1 MSFVRIA
8 ASAVVFTALSA
19 ACATAKPVVTTGDT
33 NLRKAPGTESPVLT
47 LIPKGT
53 TVEVGKCT
61 NGWCQASFDGQDGFL
76 IGQNVGMASA
86 RRPPPRGP
94 LAVADEQVVD
104 EGYGPPGPPVMY
116 GPRPYYGPGPYGYG
130 PPPGYYGYG
139 PYYRGWGWGWGG
151 GWRW

>member
-8 ASAVVFTALSA
+8 ASAVIFAALSA

-33 NLRKAPGTESPVLT
+33 NLRKAPGTESAVVT

-53 TVEVGKCT
+53 SVEVGKCT
-61 NGWCQASFDGQDGFL
+61 NGWCQVSFDGKDGYV
-76 IGQNVGMASA
+76 IGKNVGMAAA

-94 LAVADEQVVD
+94 MVAEEEVVD
-104 EGYGPPGPPVMY
+104 EGYGPPGPPVVY
-116 GPRPYYGPGPYGYG
+116 GPPRGYYG
-130 PPPGYYGYG
+130 PPGYYPYG
-139 PYYRGWGWGWGG
+139 PYYRGWGYGYGW

>member
-8 ASAVVFTALSA
+8 ASAAIFTLLSVVG
-19 ACATAKPVVTTGDT
+19 ATAKPIVTTADT
-33 NLRKAPGTESPVLT
+33 NLRKAAGTNSEVLT

-53 TVEVGKCT
+53 TVEVGTCT
-61 NGWCQASFDGQDGFL
+61 NGWCQASLNGQDGFV

-86 RRPPPRGP
+86 RRPPRGP

-104 EGYGPPGPPVMY
+104 EGYGPPGPPVVY
-116 GPRPYYGPGPYGYG
+116 GPRVYGPGPYPVG
-130 PPPGYYGYG
+130 PPGYYGYGYG

>member
-61 NGWCQASFDGQDGFL
+61 NGWCEASVDGKDGFV
-76 IGQNVGMASA
+76 IGRNVGM
-86 RRPPPRGP
+86 
-94 LAVADEQVVD
+94 
-104 EGYGPPGPPVMY
+104 
-116 GPRPYYGPGPYGYG
+116 GPRPAPRGGPGAEVVEEEEVVEG
-130 PPPGYYGYG
+130 PVYARPPGYYRPWGY
-139 PYYRGWGWGWGG
+139 GWGW
-151 GWRW
+151 RW

>member
-33 NLRKAPGTESPVLT
+33 NLRKAPGTESAVVT

-53 TVEVGKCT
+53 SVEVGKCT
-61 NGWCQASFDGQDGFL
+61 NGWCQVSFDGKDGYV
-76 IGQNVGMASA
+76 IGKNVGMAAA

-94 LAVADEQVVD
+94 MVAEEEVVD
-104 EGYGPPGPPVMY
+104 EGYGPPGPPVVY
-116 GPRPYYGPGPYGYG
+116 GPPRGYYG
-130 PPPGYYGYG
+130 PPGYYPYG
-139 PYYRGWGWGWGG
+139 PNYRGWGYGYGW

>member
-19 ACATAKPVVTTGDT
+19 ASATAKPVVTTGDT
-33 NLRKAPGTESPVLT
+33 NLRKSPGTESPVLT
-47 LIPKGT
+47 LLPKGT

-61 NGWCQASFDGQDGFL
+61 NGWCQASFDGQDGYL

-86 RRPPPRGP
+86 RRPPRGP

-104 EGYGPPGPPVMY
+104 EGYGPPGPPVVY
-116 GPRPYYGPGPYGYG
+116 GPRVYYGPGPYGYG
-130 PPPGYYGYG
+130 PPGYYGYG
-139 PYYRGWGWGWGG
+139 PYYRGWGWGG

>member
-8 ASAVVFTALSA
+8 ASAVIFTALSA
-19 ACATAKPVVTTGDT
+19 ACAMAKPIVTTGDT

-61 NGWCQASFDGQDGFL
+61 NGWCQASFDGQDGYL

-94 LAVADEQVVD
+94 MPGSEDVVD
-104 EGYGPPGPPVMY
+104 EGYGPPVVYGP
-116 GPRPYYGPGPYGYG
+116 PRPYYGYG
-130 PPPGYYGYG
+130 PGYYPYG
-139 PYYRGWGWGWGG
+139 PYYRPWGYGWGWGW
-151 GWRW
+151 RW